1 MVGGLFFLDLAL
13 YILYSVWRQ
22 SRNINIICE
31 LQLDPATTKERDR
44 LKVTSLDVKYEAQ
57 E

>member
-1 MVGGLFFLDLAL
+1 M
-13 YILYSVWRQ
+13 
-22 SRNINIICE
+22 CE

-44 LKVTSLDVKYEAQ
+44 PKVTSLDVKYEAQ